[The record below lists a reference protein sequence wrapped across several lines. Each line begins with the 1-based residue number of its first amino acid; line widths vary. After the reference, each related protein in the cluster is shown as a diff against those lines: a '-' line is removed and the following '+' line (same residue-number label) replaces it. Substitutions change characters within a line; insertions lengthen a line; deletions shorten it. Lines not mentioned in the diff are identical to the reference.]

1 MRPMP
6 IALAAALAMAACS
19 PEATEEQEAAEG
31 AAVGPAAGTDPAV
44 VAAAAD
50 ATGSG
55 IPPALQGRWGLVPAD
70 CEPGR
75 ADAKG
80 LLVIEDDSLE
90 FYESMAELRQVDER
104 SAGRIRAD
112 FAFTGEG
119 MSWQREMEL
128 VTRDGG
134 ETMVR
139 REFGAEATPG
149 PLEYAR
155 CT

>member
-1 MRPMP
+1 MRAYCAILPLVP
-6 IALAAALAMAACS
+6 LALGLAACTSERPAQEDAAIAS
-19 PEATEEQEAAEG
+19 
-31 AAVGPAAGTDPAV
+31 AAVESDPAA

-50 ATGSG
+50 AASGG
-55 IPPALQGRWGLVPAD
+55 IPQALQGRWGLVPAD

-80 LLVIEDDSLE
+80 LLVVGADSLE
-90 FYESMAELRQVDER
+90 FYESTATLGEVAAR
-104 SAGRIRAD
+104 SAGQIRAD

-119 MSWQREMEL
+119 MTWEREMEL
-128 VTRDGG
+128 VSTGRG
-134 ETMVR
+134 EAMLQ
-139 REFGAEATPG
+139 REFGEEATTE